1 MPVGSPF
8 AKHMALSVVSLRA
21 ACLPALNGKLASRLA
36 GNWVSILQY
45 RKCFSSVIDDLF
57 RLASDCIAGDPL
69 ELYPLSKQVAHELV
83 SLACFSPLM
92 FSNVAATWLDRA
104 FATDGSNKKGAVIE
118 AKIPCDVQRVLWLDA
133 DRKGSYTHLNN
144 NFNAILRQIQEL
156 DTDDEAG
163 HPFPDKDPISKA
175 PLMYFDFVEICGGA
189 GKVGDSLSRLGF
201 SVAPVLDLSESAH
214 YDLTSL
220 RLLEWIIYM
229 LEEGRFRSFLIAP
242 PCTSFSPAAH
252 PAVRSYSMPLGFDRT
267 LPKTLL
273 GNTLAFR
280 ALCLL
285 RVGRRCRRPC
295 AAEQSRLSKMCWL
308 SLWISLRDKEFAE
321 AIIASCCFGSIRRKE
336 FRFLC
341 YLLNTRFLERRYT
354 GGHSHVKV
362 EGSYT
367 KASAVYADGLAD
379 HLALAFK
386 ASLEAL
392 NAEERLGPCVDG
404 LETCLPNDVMLNA
417 PWKVA
422 RSWFWRRQGHINI
435 LELGSAVSSLVEL
448 SESCSS
454 VRFSH
459 FIDSAVCRCALS
471 KGRSASFAL
480 QPGLRRVCASL
491 WLVICILLGFS
502 RPRG

>member
-1 MPVGSPF
+1 
-8 AKHMALSVVSLRA
+8 MALSVVSLRA

-104 FATDGSNKKGAVIE
+104 FATDGSNKMGAVIE

-133 DRKGSYTHLNN
+133 DRKRSYTHLNN
-144 NFNAILRQIQEL
+144 NFNGILRQIQEL

-175 PLMYFDFVEICGGA
+175 PLMYLDFVEICGGA

-321 AIIASCCFGSIRRKE
+321 AIIASCCLVPFAEKSSGFCATCSTAG
-336 FRFLC
+336 FW
-341 YLLNTRFLERRYT
+341 
-354 GGHSHVKV
+354 SV
-362 EGSYT
+362 
-367 KASAVYADGLAD
+367 A
-379 HLALAFK
+379 ALA
-386 ASLEAL
+386 
-392 NAEERLGPCVDG
+392 G
-404 LETCLPNDVMLNA
+404 TVM
-417 PWKVA
+417 
-422 RSWFWRRQGHINI
+422 
-435 LELGSAVSSLVEL
+435 
-448 SESCSS
+448 
-454 VRFSH
+454 
-459 FIDSAVCRCALS
+459 
-471 KGRSASFAL
+471 
-480 QPGLRRVCASL
+480 
-491 WLVICILLGFS
+491 
-502 RPRG
+502 